1 MKKRFFRLMALL
13 LACTLLTGCGV
24 DLSRYTDA
32 LYAANGGNAHSDITP
47 YTEMVYTRPD
57 MAALEAILAEA
68 TEAAA
73 GTDLPKIVRKINA
86 LYDAYDE
93 FYTNYS
99 LADIRYSGDLTD
111 KYWEEEYNFCIDNSP
126 QVDAMLEELYYAL
139 AKSPCLEQ
147 LESDAYFGAGYFDSY
162 QGENNWDAEFTAMLE
177 AESALIGRYYE
188 LSSRGAEYESGTESY
203 YDACFEDMAQVLV
216 ELIALR
222 QEIAA
227 YWGYEDYNQFA
238 TDYYYYRDYSLA
250 ESRAYLD
257 AIREELVA
265 LYEQVNR
272 SGIWEYGFGYA
283 GEADT
288 YAYVEQMAR
297 NMGGMVEEAFTVMDQ
312 GGLYDIAY
320 GENKYQSS
328 FEVYL
333 TSYGEPFVFLCPTMT
348 TYDYLVFA
356 HEFGHFCNDYAS
368 WGSYAGV
375 DVLEIFSQGME
386 YLSLCY
392 VEDNAQL
399 TKMKMA
405 DSLAMYVEQAAFA
418 AFEMGMYEIPAEEL
432 SVDALLALYKEVGD
446 SYGFES
452 LNYDPREFIT
462 INHYYTNPLYILSY
476 VVSNDA
482 AMQLY
487 QLEQESSGAGLACF
501 EENLTTAEY
510 YFLSFLNTA
519 GLESPFAEGRIQ
531 EVRATF
537 EEILG

>member
-1 MKKRFFRLMALL
+1 MKKRVFRILVLL
-13 LACTLLTGCGV
+13 LVCTLLTGCGV

-32 LYAANGGNAHSDITP
+32 LYAANGGSSNPDVIP
-47 YTEMVYTRPD
+47 YSEMVYTRPD
-57 MAALEAILAEA
+57 MDALESLLSNVR
-68 TEAAA
+68 TAAA
-73 GTDLPKIVRKINA
+73 GTDFPKIIRHVNA

-99 LADIRYSGDLTD
+99 LADIRYSSNLSDS
-111 KYWEEEYNFCIDNSP
+111 YWEAEYSFCMENSP
-126 QVDAMLEELYYAL
+126 RVDAMLEEMYYAL
-139 AKSPCLEQ
+139 AQSPCLES
-147 LESDAYFGAGYFDSY
+147 LESEKYYGEGYFDAY

-188 LSSRGAEYESGTESY
+188 LAALGAEYESGSEAY
-203 YDACFEDMAQVLV
+203 YDVCFEEMAQVLV

-227 YWGYEDYNQFA
+227 YWGYPNYNLFA
-238 TDYYYYRDYSLA
+238 TDYYYYRDYTLD

-257 AIREELVA
+257 SIRVELVS
-265 LYEQVNR
+265 LYEKVNR
-272 SGIWEYGFGYA
+272 SGIWEYGFSAA
-283 GEADT
+283 GETDT
-288 YAYVEQMAR
+288 YAYVERMAR
-297 NMGGMVEEAFTVMDQ
+297 NMGGIVEEAFAVMDQ
-312 GGLYDIAY
+312 GGLYDIGY
-320 GENKYQSS
+320 GENKYASS

-333 TSYGEPFVFLCPTMT
+333 TSYDEPFIFMCPTMT

-368 WGSYAGV
+368 WGNYAGV
-375 DVLEIFSQGME
+375 DVLEVFSQGME

-392 VEDNAQL
+392 VEDNKQL

-418 AFEMGMYEIPAEEL
+418 AFEMGIYEIPAEEL
-432 SVDALLALYKEVGD
+432 SVDSLLELYQEVGD

-452 LNYDPREFIT
+452 LNYDPREFVT
-462 INHYYTNPLYILSY
+462 INHYFTNPLYILSY

-487 QLEQESSGAGLACF
+487 QLEQETPGAGLACF
-501 EENLTTAEY
+501 EENLTTGEY
-510 YFLSFLNTA
+510 YFLSFLDTA
-519 GLESPFAEGRIQ
+519 GLESPFAPGRIQ

-537 EEILG
+537 EDILG